1 MLAVAPVHSLPWY
14 FGVALF
20 AFWSAAVFG
29 FTLLVRRRLR
39 AKAER
44 RRDLRRPR
52 RRSSPSGPVRDD
64 RSLGPGRDLECW

>member
-1 MLAVAPVHSLPWY
+1 MLTVAPVHSLPWY
-14 FGVALF
+14 FGVAVF
-20 AFWSAAVFG
+20 ALWAAVMFG

-52 RRSSPSGPVRDD
+52 RRASTAAPIRDD
-64 RSLGPGRDLECW
+64 RSLGPGTDLEGW